1 MQSERINA
9 EFLTQNTRRQWANIQ
24 VFERIDSTNTYLKS
38 QSGARVVC
46 LAEQQTGGRGRHGNQ
61 WQSPDA
67 QNIYLSYSW
76 QFETPPDHLGL
87 LSLWVG
93 IVLAKTLETFGLSEH
108 GIKWPNDVY
117 WRQRKMGGILIEG
130 SNLSPVLVVG
140 IGLNINMDNETGI
153 DQPWVSLSE
162 ALDKSV
168 NRNHLLIALLDALY
182 EAMEQFVHLSP
193 ADLLR
198 GWHRWDL
205 IRDHA
210 VSFMDNQA
218 LLQGR
223 ARGVSADGKLLVEL
237 PSGELRPFS
246 TAINTVRWT

>member
-1 MQSERINA
+1 MQSERISA
-9 EFLTQNTRRQWANIQ
+9 DFLRQNSRQSWADIQ
-24 VFERIDSTNTYLKS
+24 VLESIDSTNSYLKTKS
-38 QSGARVVC
+38 DGRLVC
-46 LAEQQTGGRGRHGNQ
+46 LAEQQTGGRGRHGNG

-93 IVLAKTLETFGLSEH
+93 IVLARTLEAFGLSEH

-117 WRQRKMGGILIEG
+117 WRQQKMGGILIEG

-140 IGLNINMDNETGI
+140 IGLNINMQQEPGI

-162 ALDKSV
+162 ALGKAV
-168 NRNHLLIALLDALY
+168 NRNHLLVAMLDALY
-182 EAMEQFVHLSP
+182 ESMEQFVHLSP
-193 ADLLR
+193 ENLLGDWR
-198 GWHRWDL
+198 RWDL

-210 VSFMDNQA
+210 VSFMDNQQ
-218 LLQGR
+218 LLQGK

-237 PSGELRPFS
+237 PSGEVRPFS
-246 TAINTVRWT
+246 TAINTVRWK

>member
-9 EFLTQNTRRQWANIQ
+9 DFLRQNSRQPWADIQ
-24 VFERIDSTNTYLKS
+24 VLESIDSTNSYLKNKS
-38 QSGARVVC
+38 EACLVC
-46 LAEQQTGGRGRHGNQ
+46 LAEQQTGGRGRHGNE

-76 QFETPPDHLGL
+76 QFQLPPEHLGL

-93 IVLAKTLETFGLSEH
+93 IVLARTLETFGLSEH

-117 WRQRKMGGILIEG
+117 WRQQKMGGILIEG

-140 IGLNINMDNETGI
+140 IGLNINMQQDSGI

-162 ALDKSV
+162 ALGKPV
-168 NRNHLLIALLDALY
+168 NRNHLLVAMLDALY
-182 EAMEQFVHLSP
+182 ESMEQFVYLSP

-198 GWHRWDL
+198 DWRRWDL

-210 VSFMDNQA
+210 VSFMDNQQ
-218 LLQGR
+218 LLQGK
-223 ARGVSADGKLLVEL
+223 ARGVSADGKLLVAL
-237 PSGELRPFS
+237 PSGEVRPFS
-246 TAINTVRWT
+246 TAINTVRWK